1 MVLLSL
7 SLFGITPHIFPN
19 QETLSLLPFPSL
31 TPKPHGR
38 LCQRTSSFWE
48 DWIWVF
54 SFSLVF
60 PFISISSLF
69 CFDDRCNHYRRR
81 CRIRAPCCN
90 EIYSCRH
97 CHNEAAVFLSFSF
110 IFTSNYLPFCFY
122 LIWVGLVF
130 PIRACWRI
138 PLIATSSFAKM
149 LNKYDNHCF
158 SFFFSNISI
167 HVSDELGLMSE
178 TNALFTSFCRFRLFV
193 QFVTLSNLYV
203 FFFRF

>member
-1 MVLLSL
+1 M
-7 SLFGITPHIFPN
+7 
-19 QETLSLLPFPSL
+19 
-31 TPKPHGR
+31 
-38 LCQRTSSFWE
+38 
-48 DWIWVF
+48 
-54 SFSLVF
+54 
-60 PFISISSLF
+60 
-69 CFDDRCNHYRRR
+69 CFDVRCNHYRRR

-149 LNKYDNHCF
+149 LNKYHKTAFHFLFFCYELGTMSVRLIHFLHLFAVSGCLFSLWHWATCMYFCQF
-158 SFFFSNISI
+158 SFDI
-167 HVSDELGLMSE
+167 
-178 TNALFTSFCRFRLFV
+178 
-193 QFVTLSNLYV
+193 LYV
-203 FFFRF
+203 LTSWIQYDFVYSIIFGFVHYLY

>member
-130 PIRACWRI
+130 PIRAC
-138 PLIATSSFAKM
+138 
-149 LNKYDNHCF
+149 
-158 SFFFSNISI
+158 
-167 HVSDELGLMSE
+167 
-178 TNALFTSFCRFRLFV
+178 
-193 QFVTLSNLYV
+193 
-203 FFFRF
+203 